1 MSDPCEV
8 VVERVALGEPLGD
21 LAEHAQGCAR
31 CRRIA
36 ALPTELGAAHRDS
49 DPGAGFSARMTA
61 GAQTRIVVRKRRRIA
76 GAVAAAVAVTTLG
89 AFALTREP
97 APQKLAETPVQRDD
111 NAPTPAAQDQ
121 DKDKDIKQ
129 DPWREPADT
138 DEDVRALVQL
148 ADTHRS
154 RKLSANWRRIER
166 PLAAYR
172 IVFKGVEK

>member
-1 MSDPCEV
+1 
-8 VVERVALGEPLGD
+8 VALGEPLGD
-21 LAEHAQGCAR
+21 LAEHARGCAR

-49 DPGAGFSARMTA
+49 EPGAGFAARMTA
-61 GAQTRIVVRKRRRIA
+61 GAQHRIVVRKRRRIA
-76 GAVAAAVAVTTLG
+76 GALAAAVAVTTLG
-89 AFALTREP
+89 AFALTRDP
-97 APQKLAETPVQRDD
+97 APQTVAATPDTRDD
-111 NAPTPAAQDQ
+111 NTPTPAAQD
-121 DKDKDIKQ
+121 KDKVEKQ
-129 DPWREPADT
+129 DPWRDPVDDST

-154 RKLSANWRRIER
+154 RKLSAKWRRIER